1 MLSHFNNLFSIV
13 NKIKHCGK
21 DKLAFEQVLKADDLD
36 KPYIRL
42 FKYWENEYL
51 MLEEELTFEESDKV
65 IKALGYLY
73 KLVNKYYVEDNVT
86 TYLNFK

>member
-1 MLSHFNNLFSIV
+1 MLSHFNNLFFIV
-13 NKIKHCGK
+13 NRIKHCGK
-21 DKLAFEQVLKADDLD
+21 DKLAFESTLKADNLD

-51 MLEEELTFEESDKV
+51 TLEEELTFEESDKV
-65 IKALGYLY
+65 TKALGYLY
-73 KLVNKYYVEDNVT
+73 KLVQKYYAADNVT